1 MDQNMIY
8 DVSYMEAIKRGF
20 KQYAI
25 FSGRA
30 SRSEFWRFIVS
41 REIVLDGMAV
51 FSSIVD
57 MILGNTSDVSDY
69 ILALIIILHLIYLL
83 PTLAITCRRL
93 HDVGKSGLTFLL
105 VFIPIIGIF
114 VLLSNLVKRG
124 DNLTNVYG
132 DKTGYTC
139 ITPIMEQ
146 QVGLEHTPTLREDIL
161 MGALAIILYI
171 WIFTQQFIASAWIS
185 FNSRGVL

>member
-1 MDQNMIY
+1 MNQNMIY
-8 DVSYMEAIKRGF
+8 DVSYMEALKRGF
-20 KQYAI
+20 KQYAT

-57 MILGNTSDVSDY
+57 MILGNTSDASDY

-105 VFIPIIGIF
+105 VFIPIIGVF
-114 VLLSNLVKRG
+114 VLLSNLVKKG
-124 DNLTNVYG
+124 DNAINVYG
-132 DKTGYTC
+132 DKTGYTA

>member
-1 MDQNMIY
+1 MNQNMIY
-8 DVSYMEAIKRGF
+8 DVSYMEALKRGF
-20 KQYAI
+20 KQYAT

-57 MILGNTSDVSDY
+57 MILGNTSDASDY

-105 VFIPIIGIF
+105 VFIPIIGVF
-114 VLLSNLVKRG
+114 VLLSNLVKKG
-124 DNLTNVYG
+124 DNAINVYG
-132 DKTGYTC
+132 DKTGLSD

>member
-1 MDQNMIY
+1 MNQNMIY
-8 DVSYMEAIKRGF
+8 DVSYMEALKRGF
-20 KQYAI
+20 KQYAT

-114 VLLSNLVKRG
+114 VLLSNLVKKG

-132 DKTGYTC
+132 DKTGYTA

>member
-1 MDQNMIY
+1 MNQNMIY
-8 DVSYMEAIKRGF
+8 DVSYMEALKRGF
-20 KQYAI
+20 KQYAT

-57 MILGNTSDVSDY
+57 MILGNASDASDY

-105 VFIPIIGIF
+105 VFIPIIGVF
-114 VLLSNLVKRG
+114 VLLSNLVKKG
-124 DNLTNVYG
+124 DNAINVYG

>member
-1 MDQNMIY
+1 MNQNMIY
-8 DVSYMEAIKRGF
+8 DVSYMEALKRGF
-20 KQYAI
+20 KQYAT

-57 MILGNTSDVSDY
+57 MILGNTSDASDY

-171 WIFTQQFIASAWIS
+171 WIFTQQFIASACIS
-185 FNSRGVL
+185 FNSRGLL

>member
-1 MDQNMIY
+1 MNQNMIY
-8 DVSYMEAIKRGF
+8 DVSYMEALKRGF
-20 KQYAI
+20 KQYAT
-25 FSGRA
+25 FSGRS

-57 MILGNTSDVSDY
+57 MILGNTSDASDY

-114 VLLSNLVKRG
+114 VLLSNLVKKG
-124 DNLTNVYG
+124 DNSTNVYG
-132 DKTGYTC
+132 DKTGYIC
-139 ITPIMEQ
+139 ITPIMEE
-146 QVGLEHTPTLREDIL
+146 QVGLEHTPTIREDIL

-185 FNSRGVL
+185 FNSRGLL

>member
-1 MDQNMIY
+1 MNQNMIY
-8 DVSYMEAIKRGF
+8 DVSYMEALKRGF
-20 KQYAI
+20 KQYAT
-25 FSGRA
+25 FSGRT

-57 MILGNTSDVSDY
+57 MIIGNTSDASDY

-105 VFIPIIGIF
+105 VFIPIIGVF
-114 VLLSNLVKRG
+114 VLLSNLVKKG
-124 DNLTNVYG
+124 DNATNVYG
-132 DKTGYTC
+132 DKTGYTA
-139 ITPIMEQ
+139 ITPILEQ
-146 QVGLEHTPTLREDIL
+146 QVGLEHTPTLREDVL

-171 WIFTQQFIASAWIS
+171 WVFTQQFIESAWIS
-185 FNSRGVL
+185 FNSRGLL

>member
-1 MDQNMIY
+1 MNQNMIY
-8 DVSYMEAIKRGF
+8 DVSYMEALKRGF
-20 KQYAI
+20 KQYAT

-57 MILGNTSDVSDY
+57 MILGNTSDASDY

-105 VFIPIIGIF
+105 VFIPIIGVF
-114 VLLSNLVKRG
+114 VLLSNLVKKG
-124 DNLTNVYG
+124 DNAINVYG
-132 DKTGYTC
+132 DKTGYTA

-171 WIFTQQFIASAWIS
+171 WIFTQQFIASVWIS

>member
-1 MDQNMIY
+1 MNQNMIY
-8 DVSYMEAIKRGF
+8 DVSYMEALKRGF
-20 KQYAI
+20 KQYAT

-57 MILGNTSDVSDY
+57 MILGNTSDASDY

-114 VLLSNLVKRG
+114 VLLSNLVKKG
-124 DNLTNVYG
+124 DNSTNVYG
-132 DKTGYTC
+132 DKTGYIC
-139 ITPIMEQ
+139 ITPIMEE
-146 QVGLEHTPTLREDIL
+146 QVGLEHTPTIREDIL

-185 FNSRGVL
+185 FNSRGLL

>member
-1 MDQNMIY
+1 MNQNMIY
-8 DVSYMEAIKRGF
+8 DVSYMEALKRGF
-20 KQYAI
+20 KQYAT

-57 MILGNTSDVSDY
+57 MILGNTSDASDY

-114 VLLSNLVKRG
+114 VLLSNLVKKG
-124 DNLTNVYG
+124 DNSTNVYG

-139 ITPIMEQ
+139 ITPIMEE
-146 QVGLEHTPTLREDIL
+146 QVGLEHTPTIREDIL

-185 FNSRGVL
+185 FNSRGLL

>member
-1 MDQNMIY
+1 MNQNMIY
-8 DVSYMEAIKRGF
+8 DVSYMEALKRGF
-20 KQYAI
+20 KQYAT

-105 VFIPIIGIF
+105 VFIPIIGVF
-114 VLLSNLVKRG
+114 VLLSNLVKKG
-124 DNLTNVYG
+124 DNAINVYG
-132 DKTGYTC
+132 DKTGYTA

>member
-1 MDQNMIY
+1 MNQNMIY
-8 DVSYMEAIKRGF
+8 DVSYMEALKRGF
-20 KQYAI
+20 KQYAT
-25 FSGRA
+25 FSGRS

-57 MILGNTSDVSDY
+57 MILGNTSDASDY

-114 VLLSNLVKRG
+114 VLLSNLVKKG
-124 DNLTNVYG
+124 DNSTNVYG

-139 ITPIMEQ
+139 ITPIMEE
-146 QVGLEHTPTLREDIL
+146 QVGLEHTPTIREDIL

-185 FNSRGVL
+185 FNSRGLL

>member
-1 MDQNMIY
+1 MNQNMIY
-8 DVSYMEAIKRGF
+8 DVSYMEAVKRGF
-20 KQYAI
+20 KQYAT

-105 VFIPIIGIF
+105 VFIPIIGVF
-114 VLLSNLVKRG
+114 VLLSNLVKKG
-124 DNLTNVYG
+124 DNAINVYG
-132 DKTGYTC
+132 DKTGYTA

>member
-1 MDQNMIY
+1 MNQNMIY
-8 DVSYMEAIKRGF
+8 DVSYMETLKRGF
-20 KQYAI
+20 KQYAT

-57 MILGNTSDVSDY
+57 MILGNTSDASDY

-105 VFIPIIGIF
+105 VFIPIIGVF
-114 VLLSNLVKRG
+114 VLLSNLVKKG
-124 DNLTNVYG
+124 DNTINVYG
-132 DKTGYTC
+132 DKTGYTA

>member
-1 MDQNMIY
+1 MNQNMIY
-8 DVSYMEAIKRGF
+8 DVSYMEALKRGF
-20 KQYAI
+20 KQYAT

-41 REIVLDGMAV
+41 REIVLDGMAI

-57 MILGNTSDVSDY
+57 MILGNTSDASDY

-105 VFIPIIGIF
+105 VFIPIIGVF
-114 VLLSNLVKRG
+114 VLLSNLVKKG
-124 DNLTNVYG
+124 DNAINVYG
-132 DKTGYTC
+132 DKTGYTA

>member
-105 VFIPIIGIF
+105 VFIPIIGVF
-114 VLLSNLVKRG
+114 VLLSNLVKKG
-124 DNLTNVYG
+124 DNAINVYG
-132 DKTGYTC
+132 DKTGYTA

-146 QVGLEHTPTLREDIL
+146 KVGLEHTPTLREDIL

>member
-1 MDQNMIY
+1 MNQNMIY
-8 DVSYMEAIKRGF
+8 DVSYMEALKRGF
-20 KQYAI
+20 KQYAT
-25 FSGRA
+25 FSGRT

-57 MILGNTSDVSDY
+57 MILGNASDASDY

-105 VFIPIIGIF
+105 VFIPIIGVF
-114 VLLSNLVKRG
+114 VLLSNLVKKG
-124 DNLTNVYG
+124 DNAINVYG
-132 DKTGYTC
+132 DKTGYTA

>member
-1 MDQNMIY
+1 MNQNMIY
-8 DVSYMEAIKRGF
+8 DVSYIEAIKRGF
-20 KQYAI
+20 KQYAT

-57 MILGNTSDVSDY
+57 MILGNTSDASDY

-105 VFIPIIGIF
+105 VFIPIIGVF
-114 VLLSNLVKRG
+114 VLLSNLVKKG
-124 DNLTNVYG
+124 DNAINVYG
-132 DKTGYTC
+132 DKTGYTA

-146 QVGLEHTPTLREDIL
+146 QVGLEHTPTLREDVL

-171 WIFTQQFIASAWIS
+171 WVFTQQFIESAWIS
-185 FNSRGVL
+185 FNSRGLL

>member
-1 MDQNMIY
+1 MNQNMIY
-8 DVSYMEAIKRGF
+8 DVSYMEALKRGF
-20 KQYAI
+20 KQYAT

-57 MILGNTSDVSDY
+57 MILGNTSDASDY

-93 HDVGKSGLTFLL
+93 HDVGKSGLTVLL
-105 VFIPIIGIF
+105 VFIPIIGVF
-114 VLLSNLVKRG
+114 VLLSNLVKKG
-124 DNLTNVYG
+124 DNAINVYG
-132 DKTGYTC
+132 DKTGYTA

>member
-1 MDQNMIY
+1 MNQNMIY
-8 DVSYMEAIKRGF
+8 DVSYMEALKRGF
-20 KQYAI
+20 KQYAT

-57 MILGNTSDVSDY
+57 MILGNTSDASDY

-105 VFIPIIGIF
+105 VFIPIIGVF
-114 VLLSNLVKRG
+114 VLLSNLVKKG
-124 DNLTNVYG
+124 DNAINVYG
-132 DKTGYTC
+132 DKTGYTA

-146 QVGLEHTPTLREDIL
+146 QVGLERTPTLREDIL

>member
-1 MDQNMIY
+1 MNQNMIY
-8 DVSYMEAIKRGF
+8 DVSYMDALKRGF
-20 KQYAI
+20 KQYVT
-25 FSGRA
+25 FSGRT
-30 SRSEFWRFIVS
+30 SRSEFWRFMVC
-41 REIVLDGMAV
+41 REIILDGLAV
-51 FSSIVD
+51 FGIIVD
-57 MILGNTSDVSDY
+57 MVLGNTSAASDY
-69 ILALIIILHLIYLL
+69 AMVLLVILQLIYFL
-83 PTLAITCRRL
+83 PSLAITCRRL

-105 VFIPIIGIF
+105 IFIPFVGVF
-114 VLLSNLVKRG
+114 VLLSNLVKKG
-124 DNLTNVYG
+124 DNAINVYG
-132 DKTGYTC
+132 DKTGYTA

>member
-1 MDQNMIY
+1 MNQNMIY
-8 DVSYMEAIKRGF
+8 DVSYMEALKRGF
-20 KQYAI
+20 KQYAT

-57 MILGNTSDVSDY
+57 MILGNTSDASDY

-105 VFIPIIGIF
+105 VFIPIIGVF
-114 VLLSNLVKRG
+114 VLLSNLVKKG

>member
-20 KQYAI
+20 KQYAT

-105 VFIPIIGIF
+105 VFIPIIGVF
-114 VLLSNLVKRG
+114 VLLSNLVKKG
-124 DNLTNVYG
+124 DNAINVYG
-132 DKTGYTC
+132 DKTGYTA

-185 FNSRGVL
+185 FNSRGLL

>member
-1 MDQNMIY
+1 MNQNMIY
-8 DVSYMEAIKRGF
+8 DVSYMEALKRGF
-20 KQYAI
+20 KQYAT

-57 MILGNTSDVSDY
+57 MILGNTSDASDY

-105 VFIPIIGIF
+105 VFIPIIGVF
-114 VLLSNLVKRG
+114 VLLSNLVKKG
-124 DNLTNVYG
+124 DNAINVYG
-132 DKTGYTC
+132 DKTGYTA

-185 FNSRGVL
+185 FNSRGLL

>member
-1 MDQNMIY
+1 MNQNMIY
-8 DVSYMEAIKRGF
+8 DVSYMEALKRGF
-20 KQYAI
+20 KQYAT
-25 FSGRA
+25 FSGRT

-57 MILGNTSDVSDY
+57 MILGNTSDASDY

-114 VLLSNLVKRG
+114 VLLSNLVKKG
-124 DNLTNVYG
+124 DNSTNVYG
-132 DKTGYTC
+132 DKTGYIC
-139 ITPIMEQ
+139 ITPIMEE
-146 QVGLEHTPTLREDIL
+146 QVGLEHTPTIREDIL

-185 FNSRGVL
+185 FNSRGLL

>member
-1 MDQNMIY
+1 MNQNMIY
-8 DVSYMEAIKRGF
+8 DVSYMEALKRGF
-20 KQYAI
+20 KQYAT

-57 MILGNTSDVSDY
+57 MILGNTSDASDY
-69 ILALIIILHLIYLL
+69 ILALIIILHIIYLL

-105 VFIPIIGIF
+105 VFIPIIGVF
-114 VLLSNLVKRG
+114 VLLSNLVKKG
-124 DNLTNVYG
+124 DNAINVYG
-132 DKTGYTC
+132 DKTGYTA

>member
-1 MDQNMIY
+1 MNQNMIY
-8 DVSYMEAIKRGF
+8 DVSYMEALKRGF
-20 KQYAI
+20 KQYAT

-41 REIVLDGMAV
+41 REIVLDGMAI

-57 MILGNTSDVSDY
+57 MILGNTSDASDY

-114 VLLSNLVKRG
+114 VLLSNLVKKG

-132 DKTGYTC
+132 DKTGYIC

-171 WIFTQQFIASAWIS
+171 WIFIQQFIASAWIS

>member
-1 MDQNMIY
+1 MNQNMIY
-8 DVSYMEAIKRGF
+8 DVSYMEALKRGF
-20 KQYAI
+20 KQYAT

-57 MILGNTSDVSDY
+57 MILGNTSDASDY

-105 VFIPIIGIF
+105 VFIPIIGVF
-114 VLLSNLVKRG
+114 VLLSNLVKKG
-124 DNLTNVYG
+124 DNTINVYG
-132 DKTGYTC
+132 DKTGYTA

>member
-1 MDQNMIY
+1 MNQNMIY
-8 DVSYMEAIKRGF
+8 DVSYMEALKRGF
-20 KQYAI
+20 KQYAT
-25 FSGRA
+25 FSGRT

-41 REIVLDGMAV
+41 REIILDGMAV

-57 MILGNTSDVSDY
+57 MILGNASDASDY

-105 VFIPIIGIF
+105 VFIPIIGVF
-114 VLLSNLVKRG
+114 VLLSNLVKKG
-124 DNLTNVYG
+124 DNAINVYG
-132 DKTGYTC
+132 DKTGYTA

>member
-1 MDQNMIY
+1 MNQNMIY
-8 DVSYMEAIKRGF
+8 DVSYMEALKRGF
-20 KQYAI
+20 KQYAT

-41 REIVLDGMAV
+41 REIVLDGMAI

-57 MILGNTSDVSDY
+57 MILGNTSDASDY

-105 VFIPIIGIF
+105 VFIPIIGVF
-114 VLLSNLVKRG
+114 VLLSNLVKKG
-124 DNLTNVYG
+124 DNAINVYG

-185 FNSRGVL
+185 FNSRGLL

>member
-1 MDQNMIY
+1 MNQNMIY
-8 DVSYMEAIKRGF
+8 DISYMDALKRGF
-20 KQYAI
+20 KQYVT
-25 FSGRA
+25 FSGRT
-30 SRSEFWRFIVS
+30 SRSEFWRFMVC
-41 REIVLDGMAV
+41 REIILDGLAV
-51 FSSIVD
+51 FGIIVD
-57 MILGNTSDVSDY
+57 MVLGNTSAASDY
-69 ILALIIILHLIYLL
+69 AMVLLVILQLIYFL
-83 PTLAITCRRL
+83 PSLAITCRRL

-114 VLLSNLVKRG
+114 VLLSNLVKKG

-132 DKTGYTC
+132 DKTGYIC

-185 FNSRGVL
+185 FNSRGLL

>member
-1 MDQNMIY
+1 MNQNMIY
-8 DVSYMEAIKRGF
+8 DVSYMEALKRGF
-20 KQYAI
+20 KQYAT

-57 MILGNTSDVSDY
+57 MILGNTSDASDY

-105 VFIPIIGIF
+105 VFIPIIGVF
-114 VLLSNLVKRG
+114 VLLSNLVKKG
-124 DNLTNVYG
+124 DNAINVYG
-132 DKTGYTC
+132 DKSGYTA

>member
-1 MDQNMIY
+1 MNQNMIY
-8 DVSYMEAIKRGF
+8 DVSYMEALKRGF
-20 KQYAI
+20 KQYAT
-25 FSGRA
+25 FSGRS

-57 MILGNTSDVSDY
+57 MILGNTSDASDY
-69 ILALIIILHLIYLL
+69 ILALIIILRLIYLL

-105 VFIPIIGIF
+105 VFIPIIGVF
-114 VLLSNLVKRG
+114 VLLSNLVKKG

-132 DKTGYTC
+132 DKTGYTA

>member
-1 MDQNMIY
+1 MNQNMIY
-8 DVSYMEAIKRGF
+8 DVSYMEALKRGF
-20 KQYAI
+20 KQYAT
-25 FSGRA
+25 FSGRT

-41 REIVLDGMAV
+41 REIILDGMAV

-57 MILGNTSDVSDY
+57 MIIGNTSDASDY

-105 VFIPIIGIF
+105 VFIPIIGVF
-114 VLLSNLVKRG
+114 VLLSNLVKKG
-124 DNLTNVYG
+124 DNATNVYG
-132 DKTGYTC
+132 DKTGYTA
-139 ITPIMEQ
+139 ITPILEQ
-146 QVGLEHTPTLREDIL
+146 QVGLEHTPTLREDVL

-171 WIFTQQFIASAWIS
+171 WVFTQQFIESAWIS
-185 FNSRGVL
+185 FNSRGLL

>member
-1 MDQNMIY
+1 MNQNMIY
-8 DVSYMEAIKRGF
+8 DVSYIEAIKRGF
-20 KQYAI
+20 KQYAT

-57 MILGNTSDVSDY
+57 MILGNTSDASDY

-105 VFIPIIGIF
+105 VFIPIIGVF
-114 VLLSNLVKRG
+114 VLLSNLVKKG
-124 DNLTNVYG
+124 DNAINVYG
-132 DKTGYTC
+132 DKTGYTA

-146 QVGLEHTPTLREDIL
+146 QVGLEHTPTLREDLL

>member
-1 MDQNMIY
+1 MNQNMIY
-8 DVSYMEAIKRGF
+8 DVSYMEALKRGF
-20 KQYAI
+20 KQYAT

-57 MILGNTSDVSDY
+57 MILGNTSDASDY
-69 ILALIIILHLIYLL
+69 ILTLIIILHLIYLL

-105 VFIPIIGIF
+105 VFIPIIGVF
-114 VLLSNLVKRG
+114 VLLSNLVKKG
-124 DNLTNVYG
+124 DNAINVYG
-132 DKTGYTC
+132 DKTGYTA